1 MLLARV
7 FQPEKVEPVWVKPFV
22 VRAVV
27 VLALWEAVAPPSEVL
42 PRKVTVW
49 IGGGIRVHWA
59 YKVRS
64 AAKL

>member
-1 MLLARV
+1 MLSARV
-7 FQPEKVEPVWVKPFV
+7 FHPEKVEPVLVKPFV
-22 VRAVV
+22 VRAVA
-27 VLALWEAVAPPSEVL
+27 VLALWDVVAPPSEVL

-59 YKVRS
+59 YRVRS